1 MKKEKLSYAEMLK
14 DPRWQKRKTE
24 ILNRENFT
32 CQLCGDTKNTLHVHH
47 KYYLDNH
54 KPWEYNNDALVSL
67 CEHCHQRMY
76 TKPNTD
82 IVKIGDVYLY
92 CHSDFDDYLMCFDI
106 DYIKEVI
113 YLAGMD
119 NGSGSD
125 SFWVF
130 KFSYEGFRRECRLC
144 ENFFN
149 EGFWDDYRQQCLLSQ
164 YYYLLNEPHKLSIYD
179 DDDGNVQ
186 FATRFNL
193 DIIKENNEGFAHW
206 YNAAIEDSQSIIR
219 V

>member
-24 ILNRENFT
+24 ILTRDNFT
-32 CQLCGDTKNTLHVHH
+32 CQLCGSKDKTLHVHH
-47 KYYLDNH
+47 KYYLENH
-54 KPWEYNNDALVSL
+54 KPWEYSGNVLVTL
-67 CEHCHQRMY
+67 CEDCHRRIH

-82 IVKIGDVYLY
+82 TAKIGDVYLY

-106 DYIKEVI
+106 DYMNNLI
-113 YLAGMD
+113 YLAGLD

-130 KFSYEGFRRECRLC
+130 KMGYKEFENSCIIC

-149 EGFWDDYRQQCLLSQ
+149 EGFWEDYRQQWLLSQ
-164 YYYLLNEPHKLSIYD
+164 YYYLLNEPRKLSVYGD
-179 DDDGNVQ
+179 DIKRVQ

-193 DIIKENNEGFAHW
+193 DAIKENNAGFAYW
-206 YNAAIEDSQSIIR
+206 YNASIEDKQSIIR
-219 V
+219 D